1 MSDAQTAQREAML
14 REVGETILSIEAA
27 ERRCRRALAA
37 VDTDVE
43 ANVRLALER
52 TADALGEVRRGLQQG
67 TYLAADQQRLL

>member
-37 VDTDVE
+37 VDADVE